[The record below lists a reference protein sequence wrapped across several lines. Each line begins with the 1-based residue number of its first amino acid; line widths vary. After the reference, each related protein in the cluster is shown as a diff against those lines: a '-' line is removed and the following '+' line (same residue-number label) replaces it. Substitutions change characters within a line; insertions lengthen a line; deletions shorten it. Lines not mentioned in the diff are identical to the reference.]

1 MAGNTYHR
9 HHYQK
14 RNKKKIANSPIDK
27 WIYFAVILG
36 PLMTLPQVYDIWV
49 MGKKEVSAISWAAYT
64 VVAVIWLLYGMK
76 HRERPIIIVQLL
88 WIVLDVLIFVGILF

>member
-1 MAGNTYHR
+1 
-9 HHYQK
+9 
-14 RNKKKIANSPIDK
+14 
-27 WIYFAVILG
+27 
-36 PLMTLPQVYDIWV
+36 MTLPQVYDIWV